1 MTADYCLLKNENK
14 TVLSWKLVVD
24 GGGWGMG
31 QKEWGL
37 DKFGVACAGDII
49 DCAVSHTIRPLLDQ
63 YPPHNLPIKRQ
74 WRNPVRKQTSQPML
88 SFDWLIINCRSIVQR
103 PYSGIQRISR
113 DRSS

>member
-24 GGGWGMG
+24 GGGGGMG

-63 YPPHNLPIKRQ
+63 YPPHNLPINANGVTQSENKRAN
-74 WRNPVRKQTSQPML
+74 RRCHLT
-88 SFDWLIINCRSIVQR
+88 
-103 PYSGIQRISR
+103 G
-113 DRSS
+113 